1 MRVELQRRI
10 VLWKLIVSDIVGLIG
25 FDAEDPGASDRWGFA
40 NANEHTKIHG
50 AIQAAGKGNLVV
62 TEIYPIRW
70 ENPGQFLLKH
80 QSMHNEV
87 NQTLGV
93 AGTDLT
99 GIDFKNKAQLDQWN
113 QAHFDEHKTWATL
126 LGI

>member
-1 MRVELQRRI
+1 MSEI
-10 VLWKLIVSDIVGLIG
+10 IGLIG
-25 FDAEDPGASDRWGFA
+25 FDAGNEGASDRWAFS
-40 NANEHTKIHG
+40 NANHHTAVHA

-62 TEIYPIRW
+62 TEIYPVRW
-70 ENPGQFLLKH
+70 ESPSQFLLKH
-80 QSMHNEV
+80 QSLHNAV

-113 QAHFDEHKTWATL
+113 QAHFDEHKTWAAL